1 MTHEDASSAGRSH
14 RPAADATTDGRRT
27 VRDDGGAGPLPTADT
42 ETVPRTDG
50 GGATGG
56 FKAELYVRANGPAP
70 ARVGS
75 VVDRMDD
82 LAADGRLDGYVVH
95 TVPSEVNL
103 SERSTATAATNVRG
117 LLDVA
122 DRLGSEDRHRYPFR
136 IVSRHS
142 AITDETT
149 EVFMLPAL
157 CLLLYDGADLVDLAP
172 YHGRNGTWNIEDCL
186 SLVDRTAT
194 DPNRE
199 DDPEDAAERGSSTRS
214 DDGPVP
220 AGPLGKEGE

>member
-14 RPAADATTDGRRT
+14 RPAVDATTDERRT
-27 VRDDGGAGPLPTADT
+27 VRDDAGPPLTAAT
-42 ETVPRTDG
+42 ERASRPDG
-50 GGATGG
+50 GGAADG
-56 FKAELYVRANGPAP
+56 FKAELYVRADAPAP
-70 ARVGS
+70 ARVRS

-95 TVPSEVNL
+95 AVPPEVNL

-122 DRLGSEDRHRYPFR
+122 DRLAGEDRHRYPFR

-149 EVFMLPAL
+149 EVFILPAL
-157 CLLLYDGADLVDLAP
+157 CLLLYDGSDLVDLAP
-172 YHGRNGTWNIEDCL
+172 CHGRNGTWHIEDCL
-186 SLVDRTAT
+186 SLVDRAAA
-194 DPNRE
+194 DSDRE
-199 DDPEDAAERGSSTRS
+199 DATPDAAEGGSSTRS
-214 DDGPVP
+214 DDGVVPV
-220 AGPLGKEGE
+220 GPPGEEGE